1 MGKGIL
7 NRGTRIHKVNKKYNR
22 RTMESNK
29 SKGLASNTRTVWAE
43 RMSERDMDISDP
55 PKIGDKVYFEVDDTL
70 HENDVRLVYAKII
83 RSYPKKRGNSAY
95 LAYDCEDLDKKGIFY
110 TVPYDQE
117 FIKTDPR

>member
-29 SKGLASNTRTVWAE
+29 SKGLASNTRTVWDE

-70 HENDVRLVYAKII
+70 HENNVRLVYAKII
-83 RSYPKKRGNSAY
+83 RSYHKLDRQNY
-95 LAYDCEDLDKKGIFY
+95 LSS
-110 TVPYDQE
+110 
-117 FIKTDPR
+117 